1 MKPVP
6 IGSKGTFTKTV
17 AAEDLASKLDASL
30 AAVMSTPTMIAM
42 MELAA
47 MDAVRPYLDAG
58 ESSVGMAIE
67 VQHAAATPPGH
78 RVRAEAEVTKCE
90 GRRLELAVRAFD
102 ETEQIGSGVHRRA
115 VVDAAKFNERL
126 KPKLKS

>member
-6 IGSKGTFTKTV
+6 IGAKGTFTRNV
-17 AAEDLASKLDASL
+17 ADADLASKLDSSL

-58 ESSVGMAIE
+58 EGSVGVAID
-67 VQHAAATPPGH
+67 VRHVAATPPGW
-78 RVRAEAEVTKCE
+78 RVTAEAEVTRSE
-90 GRRLELAVRAFD
+90 GRKLELKVWAHD
-102 ETEQIGSGVHRRA
+102 EKEEIGSGVHQRA
-115 VVDAAKFNERL
+115 IIDTARFKDRVDAKAKA
-126 KPKLKS
+126 